1 MSRTELGVITCSLG
15 TIKQACPQEMLNTSP
30 ACELEHSNAPI
41 YLGFLTDG
49 KAVGIDECEVNI
61 LKRFT

>member
-1 MSRTELGVITCSLG
+1 
-15 TIKQACPQEMLNTSP
+15 MLNTSP